1 MATFTF
7 NGISSDTYGLK
18 IIEMPPPSRGG
29 NTVESITIP
38 GRPEQLTRSIEEYE
52 NTELEFEVMITD
64 ISKTRDIFQWLKG
77 NGKLVYSDEP
87 DKYYN
92 VISNDVISAVRISD
106 ELRRFVIRF
115 ICSPFAYS
123 IKNDTLSH
131 IFTDIKDSQ
140 PEKTIKVTVGGSD
153 SCEPLYFF
161 RWAGRIEMTVNGG
174 APLIIDS
181 GTEQSKANSG
191 VIGEAVSAEKDMETN
206 SVIVNGELGRTHGE
220 YTDTY
225 TPSGNGTP
233 IYHYLSPEAA
243 MFINTSLRLAYKLE
257 NGVRKVCCEMTSGKF
272 PMLEPGENTVKFRL
286 MPEYTWEHTMPDGT
300 VRQYK
305 HTEQKLL
312 VFDVT
317 PNTRWL

>member
-1 MATFTF
+1 MGYFIF
-7 NGISSDTYGLK
+7 NGKDSREFGILESVPIPPKAERILQTVEIPGRLYPLNKARDEFKNVQLSFVLGITDHAKVNEINKWLNGSGKLILSSDT
-18 IIEMPPPSRGG
+18 S
-29 NTVESITIP
+29 
-38 GRPEQLTRSIEEYE
+38 
-52 NTELEFEVMITD
+52 
-64 ISKTRDIFQWLKG
+64 
-77 NGKLVYSDEP
+77 
-87 DKYYN
+87 KYYN
-92 VISNDVISAVRISD
+92 AFVHSAISPERLSVRFGKIPIIFTVEPFRYDVDNPVI
-106 ELRRFVIRF
+106 
-115 ICSPFAYS
+115 
-123 IKNDTLSH
+123 SH

-140 PEKTIKVTVGGSD
+140 PEKTIKVTAGGSY

-161 RWAGRIEMTVNGG
+161 RWAGRIEMAVNGG
-174 APLIIDS
+174 DLLIIDS
-181 GTEQSKANSG
+181 GTAN
-191 VIGEAVSAEKDMETN
+191 
-206 SVIVNGELGRTHGE
+206 GE

-233 IYHYLSPEAA
+233 IYHYLSPEAT
-243 MFINTSLRLAYKLE
+243 MFINTSLRLAYRLE

-286 MPEYTWEHTMPDGT
+286 IPEYTWEHTMPDGT

>member
-1 MATFTF
+1 MGYFIF
-7 NGISSDTYGLK
+7 NGKDSREFGILESVP
-18 IIEMPPPSRGG
+18 IPPKAERILQ
-29 NTVESITIP
+29 TVEIP
-38 GRPEQLTRSIEEYE
+38 GRLYPLNKARDEFKNVQLSFV
-52 NTELEFEVMITD
+52 LGITD
-64 ISKTRDIFQWLKG
+64 HSKINDINKWL
-77 NGKLVYSDEP
+77 NGSGMLILSNDTS
-87 DKYYN
+87 KYYN
-92 VISNDVISAVRISD
+92 AFVHSAISPERLSVRFGKIPIIFTVEPFRYDVDNPVI
-106 ELRRFVIRF
+106 
-115 ICSPFAYS
+115 
-123 IKNDTLSH
+123 SH

-140 PEKTIKVTVGGSD
+140 PEKTIKVTAGGSY

-161 RWAGRIEMTVNGG
+161 RWAGRIEMAVNGG

-181 GTEQSKANSG
+181 GTAN
-191 VIGEAVSAEKDMETN
+191 
-206 SVIVNGELGRTHGE
+206 GE

-233 IYHYLSPEAA
+233 IYHYLSPEAT
-243 MFINTSLRLAYKLE
+243 MFINTSLRLAYRLE

-286 MPEYTWEHTMPDGT
+286 IPEYTWEHTMPDGT

-305 HTEQKLL
+305 HADQKLL

>member
-1 MATFTF
+1 MGYFIF
-7 NGISSDTYGLK
+7 NGKDSREFGILESVPIPPKAERTLQTVEIPGRMYPLNKVKDEFKNVQLSFVLGITDHAKVNEINKWLNGSGKLILSSDT
-18 IIEMPPPSRGG
+18 S
-29 NTVESITIP
+29 
-38 GRPEQLTRSIEEYE
+38 
-52 NTELEFEVMITD
+52 
-64 ISKTRDIFQWLKG
+64 
-77 NGKLVYSDEP
+77 
-87 DKYYN
+87 KYYN
-92 VISNDVISAVRISD
+92 AFVHSAISPERLSVRFGKIPIIFTVEPFRYDVDNPVI
-106 ELRRFVIRF
+106 
-115 ICSPFAYS
+115 
-123 IKNDTLSH
+123 SH

-140 PEKTIKVTVGGSD
+140 PEKTIKVTVGGSY

-174 APLIIDS
+174 DLLIIDS
-181 GTEQSKANSG
+181 GTAN
-191 VIGEAVSAEKDMETN
+191 
-206 SVIVNGELGRTHGE
+206 GE

-233 IYHYLSPEAA
+233 IYHYLSPEAT
-243 MFINTSLRLAYKLE
+243 MFINTSLRLAYRLE
-257 NGVRKVCCEMTSGKF
+257 GGVRKVCCEMTSGKF

-305 HTEQKLL
+305 HADQKLL

>member
-1 MATFTF
+1 MGYFIF
-7 NGISSDTYGLK
+7 NGKDSREFGILESVPSPPKAERTLQTVEIPGRMYPLNKVKDEFKNVQLSFVLGITDHAKVNEINKWLNGSGKLILSSDT
-18 IIEMPPPSRGG
+18 S
-29 NTVESITIP
+29 
-38 GRPEQLTRSIEEYE
+38 
-52 NTELEFEVMITD
+52 
-64 ISKTRDIFQWLKG
+64 
-77 NGKLVYSDEP
+77 
-87 DKYYN
+87 KYYN
-92 VISNDVISAVRISD
+92 AFVHSAISPERLSVRFGKIPIIFTVEPFRYDIDNPVI
-106 ELRRFVIRF
+106 
-115 ICSPFAYS
+115 
-123 IKNDTLSH
+123 SH

-140 PEKTIKVTVGGSD
+140 PEKTIKVTVGGSY

-174 APLIIDS
+174 DLLIIDS
-181 GTEQSKANSG
+181 GTAN
-191 VIGEAVSAEKDMETN
+191 
-206 SVIVNGELGRTHGE
+206 GE

-233 IYHYLSPEAA
+233 IYHYLSPEAT
-243 MFINTSLRLAYKLE
+243 MFINTSLRLAYRLE
-257 NGVRKVCCEMTSGKF
+257 GGVRKVCCEMTSGKF

>member
-1 MATFTF
+1 MGYFIF
-7 NGISSDTYGLK
+7 NGKDSREFGILESVP
-18 IIEMPPPSRGG
+18 IPPKAERILQ
-29 NTVESITIP
+29 TVEIP
-38 GRPEQLTRSIEEYE
+38 GRLYPLNKARDEFKNVQLSFV
-52 NTELEFEVMITD
+52 LGITD
-64 ISKTRDIFQWLKG
+64 HSKINDINKWL
-77 NGKLVYSDEP
+77 NGSGMLILSNDTS
-87 DKYYN
+87 KYYN
-92 VISNDVISAVRISD
+92 AFVHSAISPERLSVRFGKIPIIFTVEPFRYDVDNPVI
-106 ELRRFVIRF
+106 
-115 ICSPFAYS
+115 
-123 IKNDTLSH
+123 SH

-140 PEKTIKVTVGGSD
+140 PEKTIKVTAGGSY

-161 RWAGRIEMTVNGG
+161 RWAGRIEMAVNGG

-181 GTEQSKANSG
+181 GTAN
-191 VIGEAVSAEKDMETN
+191 
-206 SVIVNGELGRTHGE
+206 GE

-233 IYHYLSPEAA
+233 IYHYLSPEAT
-243 MFINTSLRLAYKLE
+243 MFINTSLRLAYRLE

-286 MPEYTWEHTMPDGT
+286 IPEYTWEHTMPDGT

>member
-1 MATFTF
+1 MGYFIF
-7 NGISSDTYGLK
+7 NGKDSREFGILESVPIPPKAERTLQTVEIPGRLYPLNKVRDEFKNVQLSFVLGITDHAKVNEINKWLNGSGKLILSSDT
-18 IIEMPPPSRGG
+18 S
-29 NTVESITIP
+29 
-38 GRPEQLTRSIEEYE
+38 
-52 NTELEFEVMITD
+52 
-64 ISKTRDIFQWLKG
+64 
-77 NGKLVYSDEP
+77 
-87 DKYYN
+87 KYYN
-92 VISNDVISAVRISD
+92 AFVHSAISPERLSVRFGKIPIIFTVEPFRYDVDNPVI
-106 ELRRFVIRF
+106 
-115 ICSPFAYS
+115 
-123 IKNDTLSH
+123 SH

-140 PEKTIKVTVGGSD
+140 PEKTIKVTAGGSY

-174 APLIIDS
+174 DLLIIDS
-181 GTEQSKANSG
+181 GTAN
-191 VIGEAVSAEKDMETN
+191 
-206 SVIVNGELGRTHGE
+206 GE

-233 IYHYLSPEAA
+233 IYHYLSPEAT
-243 MFINTSLRLAYKLE
+243 MFINTSLRLAYRLE
-257 NGVRKVCCEMTSGKF
+257 GGVRKVCCEMTSGKF

-286 MPEYTWEHTMPDGT
+286 IPEYTWEHTMPDGT

>member
-1 MATFTF
+1 MGYFIF
-7 NGISSDTYGLK
+7 NGKDSREFGILESVP
-18 IIEMPPPSRGG
+18 IPPKAERTLQ
-29 NTVESITIP
+29 TVEIP
-38 GRPEQLTRSIEEYE
+38 GRLYPLNKARDEFKNVQLSFV
-52 NTELEFEVMITD
+52 LGITD
-64 ISKTRDIFQWLKG
+64 HSKINDINKWL
-77 NGKLVYSDEP
+77 NGSGMLILSNDTS
-87 DKYYN
+87 KYYN
-92 VISNDVISAVRISD
+92 AFVHSAISPERLSVRFGKIPIIFTVEPFRYDVDNPVI
-106 ELRRFVIRF
+106 
-115 ICSPFAYS
+115 
-123 IKNDTLSH
+123 SH

-140 PEKTIKVTVGGSD
+140 PEKTIKVTAGGSY

-174 APLIIDS
+174 DPLIIES
-181 GTEQSKANSG
+181 GTAN
-191 VIGEAVSAEKDMETN
+191 
-206 SVIVNGELGRTHGE
+206 GE

-233 IYHYLSPEAA
+233 IYHYLSPEAT
-243 MFINTSLRLAYKLE
+243 MFINTSLRLAYRLE

-286 MPEYTWEHTMPDGT
+286 IPEYTWEHTMPDGT

>member
-1 MATFTF
+1 MGYFIF
-7 NGISSDTYGLK
+7 NGKDSREFGILESVP
-18 IIEMPPPSRGG
+18 IPPKAERILQ
-29 NTVESITIP
+29 TVEIP
-38 GRPEQLTRSIEEYE
+38 GRLYPLNKVKDKFKNVQLSFV
-52 NTELEFEVMITD
+52 LGITD
-64 ISKTRDIFQWLKG
+64 HSKINDINKWL
-77 NGKLVYSDEP
+77 NGSGMLILSNDTS
-87 DKYYN
+87 KYYN
-92 VISNDVISAVRISD
+92 AFAHSAISPERLSVRFGKIPIIFTVEPFRYDVDNPVI
-106 ELRRFVIRF
+106 
-115 ICSPFAYS
+115 
-123 IKNDTLSH
+123 SH

-140 PEKTIKVTVGGSD
+140 PEKTIKVTAGGSY

-161 RWAGRIEMTVNGG
+161 RWAGRIEMAVNGG

-181 GTEQSKANSG
+181 GTAN
-191 VIGEAVSAEKDMETN
+191 
-206 SVIVNGELGRTHGE
+206 GE

-225 TPSGNGTP
+225 TSPRNGTP
-233 IYHYLSPEAA
+233 IYRYLSPEAT
-243 MFINTSLRLAYKLE
+243 MFINTSLRLAYRLE
-257 NGVRKVCCEMTSGKF
+257 GGVRKVCCEMTSGKF

>member
-1 MATFTF
+1 MGYFIF
-7 NGISSDTYGLK
+7 NGTDSREFGILESVPIPPKAERTLQTVEIPGRLYPLNKGKDEFKNVQLSFVLGITDHAKVNEINKWLNGSGKLILSSDT
-18 IIEMPPPSRGG
+18 S
-29 NTVESITIP
+29 
-38 GRPEQLTRSIEEYE
+38 
-52 NTELEFEVMITD
+52 
-64 ISKTRDIFQWLKG
+64 
-77 NGKLVYSDEP
+77 
-87 DKYYN
+87 KYYN
-92 VISNDVISAVRISD
+92 AFVHSAISPERLSVRFGKIPIIFTVEPFRYDVDNPVI
-106 ELRRFVIRF
+106 
-115 ICSPFAYS
+115 
-123 IKNDTLSH
+123 SH

-140 PEKTIKVTVGGSD
+140 PEKTIKVTAGGSY

-161 RWAGRIEMTVNGG
+161 RWAGRIEMAVNGG

-181 GTEQSKANSG
+181 GTAN
-191 VIGEAVSAEKDMETN
+191 
-206 SVIVNGELGRTHGE
+206 GE

-233 IYHYLSPEAA
+233 IYHYLSPEAT
-243 MFINTSLRLAYKLE
+243 MFINTSLRLAYRLE

-286 MPEYTWEHTMPDGT
+286 IPEYTWEHTMPDGT

>member
-1 MATFTF
+1 MGYFIF
-7 NGISSDTYGLK
+7 NGTDSREFGILESVPIPPKAERTLQTVEIPGRLYPLNKVRDEFKNVQLSFVLGITDHAKVNKINKWLNGSGKLILSSDT
-18 IIEMPPPSRGG
+18 S
-29 NTVESITIP
+29 
-38 GRPEQLTRSIEEYE
+38 
-52 NTELEFEVMITD
+52 
-64 ISKTRDIFQWLKG
+64 
-77 NGKLVYSDEP
+77 
-87 DKYYN
+87 KYYN
-92 VISNDVISAVRISD
+92 AFVHSAISPERLSVRFGKIPIIFTVEPFRYDVDNPVI
-106 ELRRFVIRF
+106 
-115 ICSPFAYS
+115 
-123 IKNDTLSH
+123 SH

-140 PEKTIKVTVGGSD
+140 PEKTIKVTAGGSY

-161 RWAGRIEMTVNGG
+161 RWAGRIEMAVNGG

-181 GTEQSKANSG
+181 GTAN
-191 VIGEAVSAEKDMETN
+191 
-206 SVIVNGELGRTHGE
+206 GE

-233 IYHYLSPEAA
+233 IYHYLSPEAT
-243 MFINTSLRLAYKLE
+243 MFINTSLRLAYRLE

-286 MPEYTWEHTMPDGT
+286 IPEYTWEHTMPDGT

>member
-1 MATFTF
+1 MGYFIF
-7 NGISSDTYGLK
+7 NGTDSREFGILESVPIPPKAERTLQTVEIPGRLYPLNKVKDEFKNVQLSFVLGITDYAKVNKINKWLNGSGKLILSSDT
-18 IIEMPPPSRGG
+18 S
-29 NTVESITIP
+29 
-38 GRPEQLTRSIEEYE
+38 
-52 NTELEFEVMITD
+52 
-64 ISKTRDIFQWLKG
+64 
-77 NGKLVYSDEP
+77 
-87 DKYYN
+87 KYYN
-92 VISNDVISAVRISD
+92 AFVHSAISPERLSVRFGKIPIIFTVEPFRYDVDNPVI
-106 ELRRFVIRF
+106 
-115 ICSPFAYS
+115 
-123 IKNDTLSH
+123 SH

-140 PEKTIKVTVGGSD
+140 PEKTIKVTVGGSY

-174 APLIIDS
+174 DLLIIDS
-181 GTEQSKANSG
+181 GTAN
-191 VIGEAVSAEKDMETN
+191 
-206 SVIVNGELGRTHGE
+206 GE

-233 IYHYLSPEAA
+233 IYHYLSPEAT
-243 MFINTSLRLAYKLE
+243 MFINTSLRLAYRLE
-257 NGVRKVCCEMTSGKF
+257 GGVRKVCCEMTSGKF

>member
-1 MATFTF
+1 MGYFIF
-7 NGISSDTYGLK
+7 NGKDSREFGILESVP
-18 IIEMPPPSRGG
+18 IPPKAERTLQ
-29 NTVESITIP
+29 TVEIP
-38 GRPEQLTRSIEEYE
+38 GRLYPLNKVKDEFKNVQLSFV
-52 NTELEFEVMITD
+52 LGITD
-64 ISKTRDIFQWLKG
+64 HSKINDINKWL
-77 NGKLVYSDEP
+77 NGSGMLILSNDTS
-87 DKYYN
+87 KYYN
-92 VISNDVISAVRISD
+92 AFVHSAISPERLSVRFGKIPIIFTVEPFRYDVDNPVI
-106 ELRRFVIRF
+106 
-115 ICSPFAYS
+115 
-123 IKNDTLSH
+123 SH

-140 PEKTIKVTVGGSD
+140 PEKTIKVTAGGSY

-174 APLIIDS
+174 DLLIIDS
-181 GTEQSKANSG
+181 GTAN
-191 VIGEAVSAEKDMETN
+191 
-206 SVIVNGELGRTHGE
+206 GE

-233 IYHYLSPEAA
+233 IYHYLSPEAT
-243 MFINTSLRLAYKLE
+243 MFINTSLRLAYRLE
-257 NGVRKVCCEMTSGKF
+257 GGVRKVCCEMTSGKF

>member
-1 MATFTF
+1 MGYFIF
-7 NGISSDTYGLK
+7 NGTDSREFGILESVPIPPKAERTLQTVEIPGRLYPLNKVKDEFKNVQLSFVLGITDHAKVNKINKWLNGSGKLILSSDT
-18 IIEMPPPSRGG
+18 S
-29 NTVESITIP
+29 
-38 GRPEQLTRSIEEYE
+38 
-52 NTELEFEVMITD
+52 
-64 ISKTRDIFQWLKG
+64 
-77 NGKLVYSDEP
+77 
-87 DKYYN
+87 KYYN
-92 VISNDVISAVRISD
+92 AFVHSAISPERLSVRFGKIPIIFTVEPFRYDVDNPVI
-106 ELRRFVIRF
+106 
-115 ICSPFAYS
+115 
-123 IKNDTLSH
+123 SH

-140 PEKTIKVTVGGSD
+140 PEKTIKVTAGGSY

-174 APLIIDS
+174 DPLIIES
-181 GTEQSKANSG
+181 GTAN
-191 VIGEAVSAEKDMETN
+191 
-206 SVIVNGELGRTHGE
+206 GE

-233 IYHYLSPEAA
+233 IYHYLSPEAT
-243 MFINTSLRLAYKLE
+243 MFINTSLRLAYRLE

-286 MPEYTWEHTMPDGT
+286 IPEYTWEHTMPDGT

>member
-1 MATFTF
+1 MGYFIF
-7 NGISSDTYGLK
+7 NGKDSREFGILESVPIPPKAERILQTVEIPGRLYPLNKARDEFKNVQLSFVLGITDHAKVNEINKWLNGSGKLILSSDT
-18 IIEMPPPSRGG
+18 S
-29 NTVESITIP
+29 
-38 GRPEQLTRSIEEYE
+38 
-52 NTELEFEVMITD
+52 
-64 ISKTRDIFQWLKG
+64 
-77 NGKLVYSDEP
+77 
-87 DKYYN
+87 KYYN
-92 VISNDVISAVRISD
+92 AFVHSAISPERLSVRFGKIPIIFTVEPFRYDVDNPVI
-106 ELRRFVIRF
+106 
-115 ICSPFAYS
+115 
-123 IKNDTLSH
+123 SH

-140 PEKTIKVTVGGSD
+140 PEKTIKVTAGGSY

-174 APLIIDS
+174 DPLIIES
-181 GTEQSKANSG
+181 GTAN
-191 VIGEAVSAEKDMETN
+191 
-206 SVIVNGELGRTHGE
+206 GE

-233 IYHYLSPEAA
+233 IYHYLSPEAT
-243 MFINTSLRLAYKLE
+243 MFINTSLRLAYRLE

-286 MPEYTWEHTMPDGT
+286 MPEYTWEHTMPAGT

>member
-1 MATFTF
+1 MGYFIF
-7 NGISSDTYGLK
+7 NGTDSREFGILESVPIPPKAERTLQTVEIPGRLYPLNKVKDEFKNVQLSFVLGITGHAKVNKINKWLNDSGKLILSSDT
-18 IIEMPPPSRGG
+18 S
-29 NTVESITIP
+29 
-38 GRPEQLTRSIEEYE
+38 
-52 NTELEFEVMITD
+52 
-64 ISKTRDIFQWLKG
+64 
-77 NGKLVYSDEP
+77 
-87 DKYYN
+87 KYYN
-92 VISNDVISAVRISD
+92 AFVHSAISPERLSVRFGKIPIIFTVEPFRYDVDNPVI
-106 ELRRFVIRF
+106 
-115 ICSPFAYS
+115 
-123 IKNDTLSH
+123 SH

-140 PEKTIKVTVGGSD
+140 PEKTIKVTAGGSY

-161 RWAGRIEMTVNGG
+161 RWAGRIEMAVNGG

-181 GTEQSKANSG
+181 GTAN
-191 VIGEAVSAEKDMETN
+191 
-206 SVIVNGELGRTHGE
+206 GE

-233 IYHYLSPEAA
+233 IYHYLSPEAT
-243 MFINTSLRLAYKLE
+243 MFIDTSLRLAYRLE

-286 MPEYTWEHTMPDGT
+286 IPEYTWEHTMPDGT

>member
-1 MATFTF
+1 MGYFIF
-7 NGISSDTYGLK
+7 NGKDSREFGILESVPIPPKAERILQTVEIPGRLYPLNKARDEFKNVQLSFVLGITDHSKINDINKWLNGSGKLILSSDT
-18 IIEMPPPSRGG
+18 S
-29 NTVESITIP
+29 
-38 GRPEQLTRSIEEYE
+38 
-52 NTELEFEVMITD
+52 
-64 ISKTRDIFQWLKG
+64 
-77 NGKLVYSDEP
+77 
-87 DKYYN
+87 KYYN
-92 VISNDVISAVRISD
+92 AFVHSAISPERLSVRFGKIPIIFTVEPFRYDVDNPVI
-106 ELRRFVIRF
+106 
-115 ICSPFAYS
+115 
-123 IKNDTLSH
+123 SH

-140 PEKTIKVTVGGSD
+140 PEKTIKVTVGGSY

-174 APLIIDS
+174 DLLIIDS
-181 GTEQSKANSG
+181 GTAN
-191 VIGEAVSAEKDMETN
+191 
-206 SVIVNGELGRTHGE
+206 GE

-233 IYHYLSPEAA
+233 IYHYLSPEAT
-243 MFINTSLRLAYKLE
+243 MFINTSLRLAYRLE
-257 NGVRKVCCEMTSGKF
+257 GGVRKVCCEMTSGKF
-272 PMLEPGENTVKFRL
+272 PMLEPGENAVKFRL

>member
-1 MATFTF
+1 MGYFIF
-7 NGISSDTYGLK
+7 NGKDSREWGILESVPIPPKAERTLQTVEIPGRMYPLNKVKDEFKNVQLSFVLGITDHAKVNEINKWLNGSGKLILSSDT
-18 IIEMPPPSRGG
+18 S
-29 NTVESITIP
+29 
-38 GRPEQLTRSIEEYE
+38 
-52 NTELEFEVMITD
+52 
-64 ISKTRDIFQWLKG
+64 
-77 NGKLVYSDEP
+77 
-87 DKYYN
+87 KYYN
-92 VISNDVISAVRISD
+92 AFVHSAISPERLSVRFGKIPIIFTVEPFRYDVDNPVI
-106 ELRRFVIRF
+106 
-115 ICSPFAYS
+115 
-123 IKNDTLSH
+123 SH

-140 PEKTIKVTVGGSD
+140 PEKTIKVTAGGSY

-174 APLIIDS
+174 DLLIIDS
-181 GTEQSKANSG
+181 GTAN
-191 VIGEAVSAEKDMETN
+191 
-206 SVIVNGELGRTHGE
+206 GE

-233 IYHYLSPEAA
+233 IYHYLSPEAT
-243 MFINTSLRLAYKLE
+243 MFINTSLRLAYRLE
-257 NGVRKVCCEMTSGKF
+257 GGVRKVCCEMTSGKF

>member
-1 MATFTF
+1 MGYFIF
-7 NGISSDTYGLK
+7 NGTDSREFGILESVP
-18 IIEMPPPSRGG
+18 IPPKAERTLQ
-29 NTVESITIP
+29 TVEIP
-38 GRPEQLTRSIEEYE
+38 GRLYPLNKVKDEFKNVQLSFV
-52 NTELEFEVMITD
+52 LGITD
-64 ISKTRDIFQWLKG
+64 HAKVNEINKWLNG
-77 NGKLVYSDEP
+77 SGKLILSSYTS
-87 DKYYN
+87 KYYN
-92 VISNDVISAVRISD
+92 AFVHSAISPERLSVRFGKIPIIFTVEPFRYDVDNPVI
-106 ELRRFVIRF
+106 
-115 ICSPFAYS
+115 
-123 IKNDTLSH
+123 SH

-140 PEKTIKVTVGGSD
+140 PEKTIKVTAGGSY

-174 APLIIDS
+174 DLLIIDS
-181 GTEQSKANSG
+181 GTAN
-191 VIGEAVSAEKDMETN
+191 
-206 SVIVNGELGRTHGE
+206 GE

-233 IYHYLSPEAA
+233 IYHYLSPEAT
-243 MFINTSLRLAYKLE
+243 MFINTSLRLAYRLE

-286 MPEYTWEHTMPDGT
+286 IPEYTWEHTMPDGT

>member
-1 MATFTF
+1 MGYFIF
-7 NGISSDTYGLK
+7 NGKDSREFGILESVPIPPKAERTLQTVEIPGRLYPLNKVRDEFKNVQLSFVLGITDHAKVNEINKWLNGSGKLILSSDT
-18 IIEMPPPSRGG
+18 S
-29 NTVESITIP
+29 
-38 GRPEQLTRSIEEYE
+38 
-52 NTELEFEVMITD
+52 
-64 ISKTRDIFQWLKG
+64 
-77 NGKLVYSDEP
+77 
-87 DKYYN
+87 KYYN
-92 VISNDVISAVRISD
+92 AFVHSAISPERLSVRFGKIPIIFTVEPFRYDVDNPVI
-106 ELRRFVIRF
+106 
-115 ICSPFAYS
+115 
-123 IKNDTLSH
+123 SH

-140 PEKTIKVTVGGSD
+140 PEKTIKVTVGGSY

-174 APLIIDS
+174 DLLIIDS
-181 GTEQSKANSG
+181 GTAN
-191 VIGEAVSAEKDMETN
+191 
-206 SVIVNGELGRTHGE
+206 GE

-233 IYHYLSPEAA
+233 IYHYLSPEAT
-243 MFINTSLRLAYKLE
+243 MFINTSLRLAYRLE
-257 NGVRKVCCEMTSGKF
+257 GGVRKVCCEMTSGKF

>member
-1 MATFTF
+1 MGYFIF
-7 NGISSDTYGLK
+7 NGKDSREFGILESVP
-18 IIEMPPPSRGG
+18 IPPKAERILQ
-29 NTVESITIP
+29 TVEIP
-38 GRPEQLTRSIEEYE
+38 GRLYPLNKARDEFKNVQLSFV
-52 NTELEFEVMITD
+52 LGITD
-64 ISKTRDIFQWLKG
+64 HSKINDINKWL
-77 NGKLVYSDEP
+77 NGSGMLILSNDTS
-87 DKYYN
+87 KYYN
-92 VISNDVISAVRISD
+92 AFVHSAISPERLSVRFGKIPIIFTVEPFRYDVDNPVI
-106 ELRRFVIRF
+106 
-115 ICSPFAYS
+115 
-123 IKNDTLSH
+123 SH
-131 IFTDIKDSQ
+131 IFTDIKDRQ
-140 PEKTIKVTVGGSD
+140 PEKTIKVTAGGSY

-161 RWAGRIEMTVNGG
+161 RWAGRIEMAVNGG

-181 GTEQSKANSG
+181 GTAN
-191 VIGEAVSAEKDMETN
+191 
-206 SVIVNGELGRTHGE
+206 GE

-233 IYHYLSPEAA
+233 IYHYLSPEAT
-243 MFINTSLRLAYKLE
+243 MFINTSLRLAYRLE

-286 MPEYTWEHTMPDGT
+286 IPEYTWEHTMPDGT

>member
-1 MATFTF
+1 MGYFIF
-7 NGISSDTYGLK
+7 NGTDSREFGILESVPIPPKAERTLQTVEIPGRLYPLNKVKDEFKNVQLSFVLGITDHAKVNEINKWLNGSGKLILSSDT
-18 IIEMPPPSRGG
+18 S
-29 NTVESITIP
+29 
-38 GRPEQLTRSIEEYE
+38 
-52 NTELEFEVMITD
+52 
-64 ISKTRDIFQWLKG
+64 
-77 NGKLVYSDEP
+77 
-87 DKYYN
+87 KYYN
-92 VISNDVISAVRISD
+92 AFVHSAISPERLSVRFGKIPIIFTVEPFRYDVDNPVI
-106 ELRRFVIRF
+106 
-115 ICSPFAYS
+115 
-123 IKNDTLSH
+123 SH

-140 PEKTIKVTVGGSD
+140 PEKTIKVTAGGSY

-174 APLIIDS
+174 DPLIIES
-181 GTEQSKANSG
+181 GTAN
-191 VIGEAVSAEKDMETN
+191 
-206 SVIVNGELGRTHGE
+206 GE

-233 IYHYLSPEAA
+233 IYHYLSPEAT
-243 MFINTSLRLAYKLE
+243 MFINTSLRLAYRLE
-257 NGVRKVCCEMTSGKF
+257 GGVRKVCCEMTSGKF

-286 MPEYTWEHTMPDGT
+286 IPEYTWEHTMPDGT

>member
-1 MATFTF
+1 MGYFIF
-7 NGISSDTYGLK
+7 NGTDSREFGILESVPIPPKAERTLQTVEIPGRLYPLNKARDEFKNVQLSFVLGITDHAKVNKINKWLNGSGKLILSSDT
-18 IIEMPPPSRGG
+18 S
-29 NTVESITIP
+29 
-38 GRPEQLTRSIEEYE
+38 
-52 NTELEFEVMITD
+52 
-64 ISKTRDIFQWLKG
+64 
-77 NGKLVYSDEP
+77 
-87 DKYYN
+87 KYYN
-92 VISNDVISAVRISD
+92 AFVHSAISPERLSVRFGKIPIIFTVEPFRYDVDNPVI
-106 ELRRFVIRF
+106 
-115 ICSPFAYS
+115 
-123 IKNDTLSH
+123 SH

-140 PEKTIKVTVGGSD
+140 PEKTIKVTVGGSY

-161 RWAGRIEMTVNGG
+161 RWAGRIEMAVNGG
-174 APLIIDS
+174 DLLIIDS
-181 GTEQSKANSG
+181 GTAN
-191 VIGEAVSAEKDMETN
+191 
-206 SVIVNGELGRTHGE
+206 GE

-233 IYHYLSPEAA
+233 IYHYLSPEAT
-243 MFINTSLRLAYKLE
+243 MFINTSLRLAYRLE

-286 MPEYTWEHTMPDGT
+286 IPEYTWEHTMPDGT

>member
-1 MATFTF
+1 MGYFIF
-7 NGISSDTYGLK
+7 NGTDSREFGILESVPIPPKAERTLQTVEIPGRLYPLNKVKDEFKNVQLSFVLGITDHAKVNEINKWLNGSGKLILSSDT
-18 IIEMPPPSRGG
+18 S
-29 NTVESITIP
+29 
-38 GRPEQLTRSIEEYE
+38 
-52 NTELEFEVMITD
+52 
-64 ISKTRDIFQWLKG
+64 
-77 NGKLVYSDEP
+77 
-87 DKYYN
+87 KYYN
-92 VISNDVISAVRISD
+92 AFVHSAISPERLSVRFGKIPIIFTVEPFRYDVDNPVI
-106 ELRRFVIRF
+106 
-115 ICSPFAYS
+115 
-123 IKNDTLSH
+123 SH

-140 PEKTIKVTVGGSD
+140 PEKTIKVTAGGSY

-174 APLIIDS
+174 DPLIIES
-181 GTEQSKANSG
+181 GTAN
-191 VIGEAVSAEKDMETN
+191 
-206 SVIVNGELGRTHGE
+206 GE

-233 IYHYLSPEAA
+233 IYHYLSPEAT
-243 MFINTSLRLAYKLE
+243 MFINTSLRLAYRLE

-286 MPEYTWEHTMPDGT
+286 IPEYTWEHTMPDGT

-317 PNTRWL
+317 PNPRWL

>member
-1 MATFTF
+1 MGYFIF
-7 NGISSDTYGLK
+7 NGTDSREFGILESVPIPPKAERTLQTVEIPGRLYPLNKVKDEFKNVQLSFVLGITDHAKVNKINKWLNGSGKLILSSDT
-18 IIEMPPPSRGG
+18 S
-29 NTVESITIP
+29 
-38 GRPEQLTRSIEEYE
+38 
-52 NTELEFEVMITD
+52 
-64 ISKTRDIFQWLKG
+64 
-77 NGKLVYSDEP
+77 
-87 DKYYN
+87 KYYN
-92 VISNDVISAVRISD
+92 AFVHSAISPERLSVRFGKIPIIFTVEPFRYDVDNPVI
-106 ELRRFVIRF
+106 
-115 ICSPFAYS
+115 
-123 IKNDTLSH
+123 SH

-140 PEKTIKVTVGGSD
+140 PEKTIKVTAGGSY

-174 APLIIDS
+174 DLLIIDS
-181 GTEQSKANSG
+181 GTAN
-191 VIGEAVSAEKDMETN
+191 
-206 SVIVNGELGRTHGE
+206 GE

-233 IYHYLSPEAA
+233 IYHYLSPEAT
-243 MFINTSLRLAYKLE
+243 MFINTSLRLAYRLE
-257 NGVRKVCCEMTSGKF
+257 GGVRKVCCEMISGKF

-286 MPEYTWEHTMPDGT
+286 IPEYTWEHTMPDGT

>member
-1 MATFTF
+1 MGYFIF
-7 NGISSDTYGLK
+7 NGTDSREFGILESVP
-18 IIEMPPPSRGG
+18 IPPKAERILQ
-29 NTVESITIP
+29 TVEIP
-38 GRPEQLTRSIEEYE
+38 GRLYPLNKVKDEFKNVQLSFV
-52 NTELEFEVMITD
+52 LGITD
-64 ISKTRDIFQWLKG
+64 HSKINDINKWL
-77 NGKLVYSDEP
+77 NGSGMLILSNDTS
-87 DKYYN
+87 KYYN
-92 VISNDVISAVRISD
+92 AFVHSAISPERLSVRFGKIPIIFTVEPFRYDVDNPVI
-106 ELRRFVIRF
+106 
-115 ICSPFAYS
+115 
-123 IKNDTLSH
+123 SH

-140 PEKTIKVTVGGSD
+140 PEKTIKVTAGGSY

-161 RWAGRIEMTVNGG
+161 RWAGRIEMAVNGG

-181 GTEQSKANSG
+181 GTAN
-191 VIGEAVSAEKDMETN
+191 
-206 SVIVNGELGRTHGE
+206 GE

-233 IYHYLSPEAA
+233 IYHYLSPEAT
-243 MFINTSLRLAYKLE
+243 MFINTSLRLAYRLE
-257 NGVRKVCCEMTSGKF
+257 NGVRKVCCEMTSGNF

-286 MPEYTWEHTMPDGT
+286 IPEYTWEHTMPDGT

>member
-1 MATFTF
+1 MGYFIF
-7 NGISSDTYGLK
+7 NGKDSREFGILESVPIPPKAERTLQTVEIPGRLYPLNKVKDEFKNVQLSFVLGITDHAKVNKINKWLNGSGKLILSSDT
-18 IIEMPPPSRGG
+18 S
-29 NTVESITIP
+29 
-38 GRPEQLTRSIEEYE
+38 
-52 NTELEFEVMITD
+52 
-64 ISKTRDIFQWLKG
+64 
-77 NGKLVYSDEP
+77 
-87 DKYYN
+87 KYYN
-92 VISNDVISAVRISD
+92 AFVHSAISPERLSVRFGKIPIIFTVEPFRYDVDNPVI
-106 ELRRFVIRF
+106 
-115 ICSPFAYS
+115 
-123 IKNDTLSH
+123 SH

-140 PEKTIKVTVGGSD
+140 PEKTIKVTVGGSY

-174 APLIIDS
+174 DLLIIDS
-181 GTEQSKANSG
+181 GTAN
-191 VIGEAVSAEKDMETN
+191 
-206 SVIVNGELGRTHGE
+206 GE

-233 IYHYLSPEAA
+233 IYHYLSPEAT
-243 MFINTSLRLAYKLE
+243 MFINTSLRLAYRLE
-257 NGVRKVCCEMTSGKF
+257 GGVRKVCCEMTSGKF
-272 PMLEPGENTVKFRL
+272 PMLEPGENAVKFRL

>member
-1 MATFTF
+1 MGYFIF
-7 NGISSDTYGLK
+7 NGKDSREFGILESVPIPPKAERTLQTVEIPGRLYPLNKVRDEFKNVQLSFVLGITDHAKVNEINKWLNGSGKLILSSDT
-18 IIEMPPPSRGG
+18 S
-29 NTVESITIP
+29 
-38 GRPEQLTRSIEEYE
+38 
-52 NTELEFEVMITD
+52 
-64 ISKTRDIFQWLKG
+64 
-77 NGKLVYSDEP
+77 
-87 DKYYN
+87 KYYN
-92 VISNDVISAVRISD
+92 AFVHSAISPERLSVRFGKIPIIFTVEPFRYDVDNPVI
-106 ELRRFVIRF
+106 
-115 ICSPFAYS
+115 
-123 IKNDTLSH
+123 SH

-140 PEKTIKVTVGGSD
+140 PEKTIKVTAGGSY

-161 RWAGRIEMTVNGG
+161 RWAGRIEMAVNGG

-181 GTEQSKANSG
+181 GTAN
-191 VIGEAVSAEKDMETN
+191 
-206 SVIVNGELGRTHGE
+206 GE

-233 IYHYLSPEAA
+233 IYHYLSPEAT
-243 MFINTSLRLAYKLE
+243 MFINTSLRLAYRLE
-257 NGVRKVCCEMTSGKF
+257 GGVRKVCCEMTSGKF

>member
-1 MATFTF
+1 MGYFIF
-7 NGISSDTYGLK
+7 NGTDSREFGILEGVPIPPKAERTLQTVEIPGRLYPLNKVKDEFKNVQLSFVLGITDHAKVNEINKWLNGSGKLILSSDT
-18 IIEMPPPSRGG
+18 S
-29 NTVESITIP
+29 
-38 GRPEQLTRSIEEYE
+38 
-52 NTELEFEVMITD
+52 
-64 ISKTRDIFQWLKG
+64 
-77 NGKLVYSDEP
+77 
-87 DKYYN
+87 KYYN
-92 VISNDVISAVRISD
+92 AFVHSAISPERLSVRFGKIPIIFTVEPFRYDVDNPVI
-106 ELRRFVIRF
+106 
-115 ICSPFAYS
+115 
-123 IKNDTLSH
+123 SH

-140 PEKTIKVTVGGSD
+140 PEKTIKVTAGGSY

-161 RWAGRIEMTVNGG
+161 RWAGRIEMAVNGG

-181 GTEQSKANSG
+181 GTAN
-191 VIGEAVSAEKDMETN
+191 
-206 SVIVNGELGRTHGE
+206 GE

-233 IYHYLSPEAA
+233 IYHYLSPEAT
-243 MFINTSLRLAYKLE
+243 MFINTSLRLAYRLE

>member
-1 MATFTF
+1 MGYFIF
-7 NGISSDTYGLK
+7 NGTDSREFGILESVPIPPKAERTLQTVEIPGRLYPLNKVKDEFKNVQLSFVLGITDHAKVNEINKWLNGSGKLILSSDT
-18 IIEMPPPSRGG
+18 S
-29 NTVESITIP
+29 
-38 GRPEQLTRSIEEYE
+38 
-52 NTELEFEVMITD
+52 
-64 ISKTRDIFQWLKG
+64 
-77 NGKLVYSDEP
+77 
-87 DKYYN
+87 KYYN
-92 VISNDVISAVRISD
+92 AFVHSAISPERLSVRFGKIPIIFTVEPFRYDVDNPVI
-106 ELRRFVIRF
+106 
-115 ICSPFAYS
+115 
-123 IKNDTLSH
+123 SH

-140 PEKTIKVTVGGSD
+140 PEKTIKVTAGGSY

-174 APLIIDS
+174 DPLIIES
-181 GTEQSKANSG
+181 GTAN
-191 VIGEAVSAEKDMETN
+191 
-206 SVIVNGELGRTHGE
+206 GE

-233 IYHYLSPEAA
+233 IYHYLSPEAT
-243 MFINTSLRLAYKLE
+243 MFINTSLRLAYRLE

-272 PMLEPGENTVKFRL
+272 PMLEPRENTVKFRL
-286 MPEYTWEHTMPDGT
+286 IPEYTWEHTMPDGT

>member
-1 MATFTF
+1 MGYFIF
-7 NGISSDTYGLK
+7 NGKDSREFGILESVP
-18 IIEMPPPSRGG
+18 IPPKAERILQ
-29 NTVESITIP
+29 TVEIP
-38 GRPEQLTRSIEEYE
+38 GRLYPLNKARDEFKNVQLSFV
-52 NTELEFEVMITD
+52 LGITD
-64 ISKTRDIFQWLKG
+64 HSKINDINKWL
-77 NGKLVYSDEP
+77 NGSGMLILSNDTS
-87 DKYYN
+87 KYYN
-92 VISNDVISAVRISD
+92 AFVHSAISPERLSVRFGKIPIIFTVEPFRYDVDNPVI
-106 ELRRFVIRF
+106 
-115 ICSPFAYS
+115 
-123 IKNDTLSH
+123 SH

-140 PEKTIKVTVGGSD
+140 PEKTIKVTAGGSY

-174 APLIIDS
+174 DPLIIDS
-181 GTEQSKANSG
+181 GTAN
-191 VIGEAVSAEKDMETN
+191 
-206 SVIVNGELGRTHGE
+206 GE

-233 IYHYLSPEAA
+233 IYHYLSPEAT
-243 MFINTSLRLAYKLE
+243 MFINTSLRLAYRLE
-257 NGVRKVCCEMTSGKF
+257 GGVRKVCCEMTSGKF

>member
-1 MATFTF
+1 MGYFIF
-7 NGISSDTYGLK
+7 NGKDSREFGILESVPIPPKAERTLQTVEIPGRLYPLNKVRDEFKNVQLSFVLGITDHAKVNEINKWLNGSGKLILSSDT
-18 IIEMPPPSRGG
+18 S
-29 NTVESITIP
+29 
-38 GRPEQLTRSIEEYE
+38 
-52 NTELEFEVMITD
+52 
-64 ISKTRDIFQWLKG
+64 
-77 NGKLVYSDEP
+77 
-87 DKYYN
+87 KYYN
-92 VISNDVISAVRISD
+92 AFVHSAISPERLSVRFGKIPIIFTVEPFRYDVDNPVI
-106 ELRRFVIRF
+106 
-115 ICSPFAYS
+115 
-123 IKNDTLSH
+123 SH

-140 PEKTIKVTVGGSD
+140 PEKTIKVTAGGSY

-174 APLIIDS
+174 DPLIIDS
-181 GTEQSKANSG
+181 GTAN
-191 VIGEAVSAEKDMETN
+191 
-206 SVIVNGELGRTHGE
+206 GE

-233 IYHYLSPEAA
+233 IYHYLSPEAT
-243 MFINTSLRLAYKLE
+243 MFINTSLRLAYRLE

-286 MPEYTWEHTMPDGT
+286 IPEYTWEHTMPDGT

>member
-1 MATFTF
+1 MGYFIF
-7 NGISSDTYGLK
+7 NGKDSREFGILESVPIPPKAERTLQTVEIPGRLYPLNKVKDEFKNVQLSFVLGITDHAKVNEINKWLNGSGKLILSSDT
-18 IIEMPPPSRGG
+18 S
-29 NTVESITIP
+29 
-38 GRPEQLTRSIEEYE
+38 
-52 NTELEFEVMITD
+52 
-64 ISKTRDIFQWLKG
+64 
-77 NGKLVYSDEP
+77 
-87 DKYYN
+87 KYYN
-92 VISNDVISAVRISD
+92 AFVHSAISPERLSVRFGKIPIIFTVEPFRYDVDNPVI
-106 ELRRFVIRF
+106 
-115 ICSPFAYS
+115 
-123 IKNDTLSH
+123 SH

-140 PEKTIKVTVGGSD
+140 PEKTIKVTVGGSY

-174 APLIIDS
+174 DPLIIDS
-181 GTEQSKANSG
+181 GTAN
-191 VIGEAVSAEKDMETN
+191 
-206 SVIVNGELGRTHGE
+206 GE

-225 TPSGNGTP
+225 TLSGNGTP
-233 IYHYLSPEAA
+233 IYHYLSPEAT
-243 MFINTSLRLAYKLE
+243 MFINTSLRLAYRLE
-257 NGVRKVCCEMTSGKF
+257 GGVRKVCCEMTSGKF

>member
-1 MATFTF
+1 MGYFIF
-7 NGISSDTYGLK
+7 NGKDSREFGILESVPIPPKAERILQTVEIPGRLYPLNKVRDEFKNVQLSFVLGITDHAKVNEINKWLNGSGKLILSSDT
-18 IIEMPPPSRGG
+18 S
-29 NTVESITIP
+29 
-38 GRPEQLTRSIEEYE
+38 
-52 NTELEFEVMITD
+52 
-64 ISKTRDIFQWLKG
+64 
-77 NGKLVYSDEP
+77 
-87 DKYYN
+87 KYYN
-92 VISNDVISAVRISD
+92 AFVHSAISPERLSVRFGKIPIIFTVEPFRYDVDNPVI
-106 ELRRFVIRF
+106 
-115 ICSPFAYS
+115 
-123 IKNDTLSH
+123 SH

-140 PEKTIKVTVGGSD
+140 PEKTIKVTAGGSY

-161 RWAGRIEMTVNGG
+161 RWAGRIEMAVNGG

-181 GTEQSKANSG
+181 GTAN
-191 VIGEAVSAEKDMETN
+191 
-206 SVIVNGELGRTHGE
+206 GE

-233 IYHYLSPEAA
+233 IYHYLSPEAT
-243 MFINTSLRLAYKLE
+243 MFINTSLRLAYRLE
-257 NGVRKVCCEMTSGKF
+257 GGVRKVCCEMTSGKF

>member
-1 MATFTF
+1 MGYFIF
-7 NGISSDTYGLK
+7 NGKDSREFGILESVPIPPKAERILQTVEIPGRLYPLNKVKDEFKNVQLSFVLGITDHAKVNEINKWLNGSGKLILSSDT
-18 IIEMPPPSRGG
+18 S
-29 NTVESITIP
+29 
-38 GRPEQLTRSIEEYE
+38 
-52 NTELEFEVMITD
+52 
-64 ISKTRDIFQWLKG
+64 
-77 NGKLVYSDEP
+77 
-87 DKYYN
+87 KYYN
-92 VISNDVISAVRISD
+92 AFVHSAISPERLSVRFGKIPIIFTVEPFRYDVDNPVI
-106 ELRRFVIRF
+106 
-115 ICSPFAYS
+115 
-123 IKNDTLSH
+123 SH

-140 PEKTIKVTVGGSD
+140 PEKTIKVTAGGSY

-161 RWAGRIEMTVNGG
+161 RWAGRIEMAVNGG

-181 GTEQSKANSG
+181 GTAN
-191 VIGEAVSAEKDMETN
+191 
-206 SVIVNGELGRTHGE
+206 GE

-233 IYHYLSPEAA
+233 IYHYLSPEAT
-243 MFINTSLRLAYKLE
+243 MFINTSLRLAYRLE

-286 MPEYTWEHTMPDGT
+286 IPEYTWEHTMPDGT

>member
-1 MATFTF
+1 MGYFIF
-7 NGISSDTYGLK
+7 NGKDSREFGILESVPIPPKAERTLQTVEIPGRLYPLNKVKDEFKNVQLSFVLGITDHAKVNEINKWLNGSGKLILSSDT
-18 IIEMPPPSRGG
+18 S
-29 NTVESITIP
+29 
-38 GRPEQLTRSIEEYE
+38 
-52 NTELEFEVMITD
+52 
-64 ISKTRDIFQWLKG
+64 
-77 NGKLVYSDEP
+77 
-87 DKYYN
+87 KYYN
-92 VISNDVISAVRISD
+92 AFVHSAISPERLSVRFGKIPIIFTVEPFRYDVDNPVI
-106 ELRRFVIRF
+106 
-115 ICSPFAYS
+115 
-123 IKNDTLSH
+123 SH

-140 PEKTIKVTVGGSD
+140 PEKTIKVTAGGSY

-161 RWAGRIEMTVNGG
+161 RWAGRIEMAVNGG

-181 GTEQSKANSG
+181 GTAN
-191 VIGEAVSAEKDMETN
+191 
-206 SVIVNGELGRTHGE
+206 GE

-233 IYHYLSPEAA
+233 IYHYLSPEAT
-243 MFINTSLRLAYKLE
+243 MFINTSLRLAYRLE
-257 NGVRKVCCEMTSGKF
+257 NGVRKVYCEMTSGKF

-286 MPEYTWEHTMPDGT
+286 IPEYTWEHTMPDGT

>member
-1 MATFTF
+1 MGYFIF
-7 NGISSDTYGLK
+7 NGKDSREFGILESVP
-18 IIEMPPPSRGG
+18 IPPKAERTLQ
-29 NTVESITIP
+29 TVEIP
-38 GRPEQLTRSIEEYE
+38 GRLYPLNKVRDEFKNVQLSFV
-52 NTELEFEVMITD
+52 LGITD
-64 ISKTRDIFQWLKG
+64 HSKINDINKWL
-77 NGKLVYSDEP
+77 NGSGMLILSNDTS
-87 DKYYN
+87 KYYN
-92 VISNDVISAVRISD
+92 AFVHSAISPERLSVRFGKIPIIFTVEPFRYDVDNPVI
-106 ELRRFVIRF
+106 
-115 ICSPFAYS
+115 
-123 IKNDTLSH
+123 SH

-140 PEKTIKVTVGGSD
+140 PEKTIKVTAGGSY

-161 RWAGRIEMTVNGG
+161 RWAGRIEMAVNGG

-181 GTEQSKANSG
+181 GTAN
-191 VIGEAVSAEKDMETN
+191 
-206 SVIVNGELGRTHGE
+206 GE

-233 IYHYLSPEAA
+233 IYHYLSPEAT
-243 MFINTSLRLAYKLE
+243 MFINTSLRLAYRLE
-257 NGVRKVCCEMTSGKF
+257 GGVRKVCCEMTSGKF